1 MAYGRPRGSSV
12 FSGLILIIIGVL
24 LLLHNY
30 RGFELGSLFVHWWPL
45 LPIRPHGK

>member
-1 MAYGRPRGSSV
+1 MAYARARGSSV

-30 RGFELGSLFVHWWPL
+30 RGFELGNFSFTGG
-45 LPIRPHGK
+45 RCS